1 LTPQYFLT
9 LSKKMRNNPKFD
21 KFLTEYFSVQNTPK
35 AEILLKNFM
44 LSLTPSELTY
54 FVVETSTIHNNYV
67 AQRLASDNCTEE
79 EKEMYEEQ
87 FETLLSAFANRKSH
101 SAKAA

>member
-1 LTPQYFLT
+1 M
-9 LSKKMRNNPKFD
+9 KNNPKFD

-35 AEILLKNFM
+35 AEVLSKNFM

-67 AQRLASDNCTEE
+67 AQRLTSDDCTEE
-79 EKEMYEEQ
+79 EREMYEEQ
-87 FETLLSAFANRKSH
+87 FETLLSTFTSRRNH